1 MESQLIKL
9 NKNIATAIAAE
20 GSESRSDS
28 VDSIQP
34 RGLLGETQAGVIP
47 PREVGVIMNDK
58 QILYQAVCL
67 WKNYIE
73 TSDPLTN
80 KSDLL
85 KLSYD
90 KDIQRKLCT
99 LPKLTIEQEYFV
111 NKLES
116 LKKEILND
124 KFTKEI

>member
-1 MESQLIKL
+1 
-9 NKNIATAIAAE
+9 
-20 GSESRSDS
+20 
-28 VDSIQP
+28 
-34 RGLLGETQAGVIP
+34 
-47 PREVGVIMNDK
+47 MNDK

-73 TSDPLTN
+73 TSDPLTD

-99 LPKLTIEQEYFV
+99 LPKLTTEQEYFI

>member
-1 MESQLIKL
+1 MVE
-9 NKNIATAIAAE
+9 NKA
-20 GSESRSDS
+20 S
-28 VDSIQP
+28 V
-34 RGLLGETQAGVIP
+34 
-47 PREVGVIMNDK
+47 
-58 QILYQAVCL
+58 
-67 WKNYIE
+67 
-73 TSDPLTN
+73 TN
-80 KSDLL
+80 ESDLL